1 MSAKKLTLILGAILV
16 TACGQS
22 SGSISIKLKDAPGDF
37 KAAVVTISEID
48 LVGSGGVTVLSSAST
63 TTNLL
68 TLANDT
74 ADLVKNVNVEP
85 GTYSELRFKISG
97 AYVEVENSG
106 GGTSIFASSA
116 DYAGLPANATVA
128 GSLQMPSF
136 AQSGLKVDLPGGS
149 VQVGTE
155 SQILLVD
162 FNVQQS
168 FGQQAGGSG
177 QWVLH
182 PVMKATDFEL
192 SGSLTVNVAL
202 ANGITLPTGDT
213 LASFDAVLT
222 TTNSDNTTSTT
233 PLQLSSTGSATF
245 KFLPPGSNYSVAIV
259 LDPAAVVAV
268 SFSTTPATV
277 PVTISSGQSATASFT
292 LSSP

>member
-106 GGTSIFASSA
+106 GGTRSEEHTSE
-116 DYAGLPANATVA
+116 
-128 GSLQMPSF
+128 LQ
-136 AQSGLKVDLPGGS
+136 
-149 VQVGTE
+149 
-155 SQILLVD
+155 
-162 FNVQQS
+162 
-168 FGQQAGGSG
+168 
-177 QWVLH
+177 
-182 PVMKATDFEL
+182 
-192 SGSLTVNVAL
+192 
-202 ANGITLPTGDT
+202 
-213 LASFDAVLT
+213 
-222 TTNSDNTTSTT
+222 
-233 PLQLSSTGSATF
+233 
-245 KFLPPGSNYSVAIV
+245 
-259 LDPAAVVAV
+259 
-268 SFSTTPATV
+268 
-277 PVTISSGQSATASFT
+277 
-292 LSSP
+292 